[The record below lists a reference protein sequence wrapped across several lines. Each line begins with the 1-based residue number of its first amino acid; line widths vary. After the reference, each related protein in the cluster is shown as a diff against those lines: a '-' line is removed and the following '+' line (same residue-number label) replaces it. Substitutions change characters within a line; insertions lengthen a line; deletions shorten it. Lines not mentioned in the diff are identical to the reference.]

1 MKTIILLL
9 LSCIIIASCT
19 QTQKGFNKKEIDQ
32 IYNSLK
38 DKEAK
43 AIIRIDGKAF
53 YPNKSIFNADL
64 RITDH
69 FFKINLFDQFESNI
83 VVNMGG
89 ENWYSTK
96 PYSVKL
102 IPNTPIE
109 GGLMIGKLVD
119 KINRNGEGY
128 LMTEGEITMESL
140 SKEKCIISVK
150 GKIGKYNALTAPQ
163 TWNNIEGIIICKKPS
178 INIQNLTE
186 SQVFF

>member
-1 MKTIILLL
+1 MKTILLFFIPCL
-9 LSCIIIASCT
+9 AFISCT
-19 QTQKGFNKKEIDQ
+19 QTQKGFDKKEIDK
-32 IYNSLK
+32 IYQSLK

-43 AIIRIDGKAF
+43 AIIKIDGKAF
-53 YPNKSIFNADL
+53 YPNESVFN
-64 RITDH
+64 TDIRMTEN
-69 FFKINLFDQFESNI
+69 FLKVNLFDQFESNV

-89 ENWYSTK
+89 ENWYSKK
-96 PYSVKL
+96 PYSIKL
-102 IPNTPIE
+102 IPNTPIN
-109 GGLMIGKLVD
+109 GGLMIGKIVD

-128 LMTEGEITMESL
+128 LMTEGKITMEAFT
-140 SKEKCIISVK
+140 KEKCIISVK